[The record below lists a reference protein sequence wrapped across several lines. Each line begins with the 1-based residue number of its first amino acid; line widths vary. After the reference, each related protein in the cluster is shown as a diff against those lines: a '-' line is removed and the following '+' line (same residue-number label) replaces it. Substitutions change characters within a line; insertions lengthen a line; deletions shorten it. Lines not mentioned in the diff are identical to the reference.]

1 MFSSHDGQRT
11 IGEVAEHMGVSV
23 ETVRFHS
30 DGRLLPEVSHSAC
43 GHRRYAPEA
52 AERLSLIRS
61 LRGLDPPVPEVRR
74 ILDEGC
80 WRRGRHAGGRRRR
93 PAAPADCAWS
103 GRSPL
108 HPAQLAGR
116 PVASTCQGTCS
127 MEPPRRVVVMR
138 PAFRS
143 TVAG

>member
-1 MFSSHDGQRT
+1 
-11 IGEVAEHMGVSV
+11 MGVSV

-108 HPAQLAGR
+108 HPSQLAGR
-116 PVASTCQGTCS
+116 SRPGPGPAVG
-127 MEPPRRVVVMR
+127 PRADVGCVSIPHGRSGLMLVRVSDPR
-138 PAFRS
+138 PR
-143 TVAG
+143 GW